1 MSNRRIGRGFAKGPH
16 FQRGM
21 VATFVA
27 IIVLVATL
35 LAAVALMRSVDTSN
49 LIAGSMAFRQG
60 AMQEAERAY
69 QAAMAAGMPMVD
81 PTHVMDRTDNYA
93 LGYSAVMLP
102 VSSTS
107 AMPDVPTVLTGAPA
121 GSNTCTAP
129 CIALTPTTATANNV
143 RYVVERMC
151 LATMQGLAANSNSCI
166 VPGAV
171 IKGGHNVDSQ
181 SAISNGVALPA
192 YRLTVRVDGPA
203 KTGAV
208 AYVQTFMR

>member
-1 MSNRRIGRGFAKGPH
+1 
-16 FQRGM
+16 M

-35 LAAVALMRSVDTSN
+35 LAAIALMRSVDTSN
-49 LIAGSMAFRQG
+49 LIAGSMTFRQG

-69 QAAMAAGMPMVD
+69 QAVMAAGQPIVD
-81 PTHVMDRTDNYA
+81 PANLMNRTDDYA
-93 LGYSAVMLP
+93 AGYSAVMLP
-102 VSSTS
+102 VSTTS

-121 GSNTCTAP
+121 GSSTCTAP
-129 CIALTPTTATANNV
+129 CVAMTPTTATANNV

-151 LATMQGLAANSNSCI
+151 LPTMEGLAATPNSCI

-192 YRLTVRVDGPA
+192 YRLTVRVDGPP